1 MLNMWFMT
9 SNVLSTGS
17 SKPTKRQT
25 KKEVCETVIW
35 AYLPCDSE
43 TETSLKLRSYIWG
56 FLKYFCPHF
65 ACWCSGESTHSG
77 GGIWRFGVLLHLRR
91 FDSDF
96 CTPLKSLEH
105 WGVIE
110 SKRVV
115 GWAKRCPLLITKL
128 QGSQG
133 LIAAMAERATSIATC
148 ARAPVRFLELC
159 LLLWDFFPGY
169 CFFFFFQ
176 SRLSN
181 EECVKSC
188 GSSVV
193 KSSGCP
199 LPAEYAEKLTHHP
212 CCSGELVKVG
222 LCVWN
227 GHS

>member
-17 SKPTKRQT
+17 SKPAKRQT

-35 AYLPCDSE
+35 AYLPCNSE
-43 TETSLKLRSYIWG
+43 TEASLKLRSYIWG

-96 CTPLKSLEH
+96 CIPWKSLEH

-133 LIAAMAERATSIATC
+133 LIAAMERQMQ
-148 ARAPVRFLELC
+148 RGQPPQQPAPK
-159 LLLWDFFPGY
+159 LLSDSW
-169 CFFFFFQ
+169 
-176 SRLSN
+176 
-181 EECVKSC
+181 
-188 GSSVV
+188 SS
-193 KSSGCP
+193 
-199 LPAEYAEKLTHHP
+199 A
-212 CCSGELVKVG
+212 CCSEIFFLVTVFI
-222 LCVWN
+222 L
-227 GHS
+227 SI